1 MILRHKLI
9 ATEEKISFVKSLQN
23 ALPLDQPPSPS
34 IPLNLRDHRKPG
46 FEFKFLQFIFICFK
60 FLQFTFLQ
68 FKCVRFKFLHFN
80 SPTEQS
86 SLAVAG
92 KNRSRVRSTRK
103 ERIKRVTASVYNCS
117 CSVCNETKTKVP
129 SSCDFVIE
137 TLVFV
142 HCDWCTYVTLGWITI
157 LHVERRLWF
166 SITLN
171 RK

>member
-34 IPLNLRDHRKPG
+34 IPLNLSDHRKPG
-46 FEFKFLQFIFICFK
+46 FEFKFLQFIFIRFK

-92 KNRSRVRSTRK
+92 KNRSRVSSTRK
-103 ERIKRVTASVYNCS
+103 ERIKWTDSQINTRDTNLRGGKMGW
-117 CSVCNETKTKVP
+117 NN
-129 SSCDFVIE
+129 
-137 TLVFV
+137 
-142 HCDWCTYVTLGWITI
+142 TLGWNLVWWVAIHSKEVFLKAHFPINFDT
-157 LHVERRLWF
+157 
-166 SITLN
+166 N
-171 RK
+171 